1 MALQKDL
8 LNSTEKNILDSL
20 LQSGHN
26 KRKAEEQL
34 FNTYSYL
41 IKEGIRKHALSEDE
55 SFDAYA
61 DAVLSVISTV
71 NNGTFEGR
79 SSLKTFVYQVYQN
92 KCIDQVR
99 KKSAIKNK
107 VYQTFSITDMLLHL
121 SDSAKSVI
129 QSMIDKTDIDLLR
142 RRLNEL
148 GQNCSQLLLLSAD
161 GYTDKEIAMELE
173 YKSADVAKTS
183 RLRCLDKL
191 RKLYAGIQ

>member
-1 MALQKDL
+1 MTLNKDL
-8 LNSTEKNILDSL
+8 LNSAEKNILENL
-20 LQSGHN
+20 LSGGYN

-41 IKEGIRKHALSEDE
+41 IKEGIRKHTLSKDE

-61 DAVLSVISTV
+61 DTVLSVINTII
-71 NNGTFEGR
+71 NGSFEGR

-99 KKSAIKNK
+99 RKSAVKNK
-107 VYQTFSITDMLLHL
+107 VYQTFSVTEMLLHL

-129 QSMIDKTDIDLLR
+129 QSMIDKTDIDILK
-142 RRLNEL
+142 RRLTEL
-148 GQNCSQLLLLSAD
+148 GQNCNQLLLLSAD
-161 GYTDKEIAMELE
+161 GYTDKEIATVLE

-183 RLRCLDKL
+183 RLRCLEKL
-191 RKLYAGIQ
+191 RKLYTSI

>member
-1 MALQKDL
+1 MTLKKDL
-8 LNSTEKNILDSL
+8 LNSTEKNILDNL
-20 LQSGHN
+20 LQSGHSR
-26 KRKAEEQL
+26 RKAEEQL

-41 IKEGIRKHALSEDE
+41 IKEGIHKHTLSEDE

-61 DAVLSVISTV
+61 DAILAVINTV
-71 NNGTFEGR
+71 VNGSFEGR

-99 KKSAIKNK
+99 KKSAVKNK
-107 VYQTFSITDMLLHL
+107 VYQTFSITEMITHL

-129 QSMIDKTDIDLLR
+129 QSMIDKTDIDILKTK
-142 RRLNEL
+142 LNEL

-161 GYTDKEIAMELE
+161 GYTDKEIALTLE

-183 RLRCLDKL
+183 RLRCLEKL
-191 RKLYAGIQ
+191 RKLYTSI